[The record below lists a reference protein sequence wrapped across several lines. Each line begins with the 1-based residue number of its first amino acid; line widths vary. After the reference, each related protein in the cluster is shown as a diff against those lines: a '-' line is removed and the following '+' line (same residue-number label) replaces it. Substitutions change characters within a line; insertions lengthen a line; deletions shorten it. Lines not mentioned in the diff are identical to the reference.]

1 MGGDRAGQ
9 KIKGVSQVKA
19 ETCPCEHSSI
29 RSAPSWSLCLCQGRA
44 EGHWAGREVLHLLTS
59 PVTGPS
65 PTEKPTPGAQLC
77 PAKLPGAKLGLAGS
91 LSSVSL

>member
-1 MGGDRAGQ
+1 MGGDGAGQ
-9 KIKGVSQVKA
+9 KIKEASQVKA
-19 ETCPCEHSSI
+19 EICSPASI
-29 RSAPSWSLCLCQGRA
+29 QSTPSWSLCLCRGRA
-44 EGHWAGREVLHLLTS
+44 ERHWAGREGPRLLTS

-77 PAKLPGAKLGLAGS
+77 PAKLPGAKPGLAGS